1 MRMRGS
7 VFWSWADP
15 AVHHRVHEETLID
28 RTSINVQVRL
38 SRKGL
43 VQLFIGVYAPGGMP
57 VYEEAFDD
65 RPKESMSRALAW
77 GVMKAREVAS
87 FNSLGTPKSVHGT

>member
-15 AVHHRVHEETLID
+15 TLHHRAHEETLID

-38 SRKGL
+38 SRKGR

-65 RPKESMSRALAW
+65 RPKESMTRALAW

-87 FNSLGTPKSVHGT
+87 CNSLGVPKRDHGT

>member
-15 AVHHRVHEETLID
+15 TLHHRAHEETLID

-38 SRKGL
+38 SRNGR
-43 VQLFIGVYAPGGMP
+43 VQLFIGIYAPGGMP

-77 GVMKAREVAS
+77 GVMKAREVALC
-87 FNSLGTPKSVHGT
+87 NSLGIPKRDHGT

>member
-1 MRMRGS
+1 MRIRGS

-15 AVHHRVHEETLID
+15 TLHHRAHEETLSD
-28 RTSINVQVRL
+28 KTSINVQVRL

-43 VQLFIGVYAPGGMP
+43 VQLFIGVYAPGGVP

-77 GVMKAREVAS
+77 GVMRAREVAS
-87 FNSLGTPKSVHGT
+87 FNYQSIPKSGHGT

>member
-15 AVHHRVHEETLID
+15 TLHHRVHEETLID

-77 GVMKAREVAS
+77 GVMRAREVAS
-87 FNSLGTPKSVHGT
+87 FNSPGTSKSVHGT